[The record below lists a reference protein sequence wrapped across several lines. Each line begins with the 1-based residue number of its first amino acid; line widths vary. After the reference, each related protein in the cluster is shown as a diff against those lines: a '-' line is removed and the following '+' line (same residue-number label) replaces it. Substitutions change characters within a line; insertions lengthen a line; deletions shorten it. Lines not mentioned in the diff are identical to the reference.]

1 MKNEYKSAI
10 KVSDFSSKGTVSRVF
25 SKKTGRVHHLLSVL
39 ETNVFTLLD
48 FNKNVIDINEHYE
61 LYDVRELIDDLD
73 IDFNSFK
80 DKNKNDYKISTTFLI
95 TLKNNE
101 KVAISCK
108 NYSELYKNNVQLYL
122 EIQRRY
128 WKRKNIEWGIVTNKD
143 INEIKLKNINW
154 LNLSKDIP
162 INIDIYREIVDSLD
176 NFKGN
181 LKEFIEFIS
190 IINNYK
196 EEEILATFK
205 NMIIEEI
212 ILINLDK
219 ELTLSSLMSNF
230 KMES

>member
-1 MKNEYKSAI
+1 MKNKYKSAI

-25 SKKTGRVHHLLSVL
+25 SKKTGRIHHLLSVL
-39 ETNVFTLLD
+39 ETSVFTLLD

-73 IDFNSFK
+73 IDFSSFK

-143 INEIKLKNINW
+143 INEIKLKNIKW
-154 LNLSKDIP
+154 LNLSKDMP
-162 INIDIYREIVDSLD
+162 INIDIYREILDSLD

-205 NMIIEEI
+205 HMIIEEI

>member
-25 SKKTGRVHHLLSVL
+25 SKKTGRIHHLLSVL

-73 IDFNSFK
+73 IDFSSFK

-143 INEIKLKNINW
+143 INEIKLKNIKW

-162 INIDIYREIVDSLD
+162 INIDIYREILDSLD

-212 ILINLDK
+212 ILVNLDK

>member
-48 FNKNVIDINEHYE
+48 FNKNIIDINEHYE

-73 IDFNSFK
+73 IDFSSFK

-128 WKRKNIEWGIVTNKD
+128 WKRKNIEWGIITNKD
-143 INEIKLKNINW
+143 INEIKLKNIKW
-154 LNLSKDIP
+154 LNLSKDMP

-190 IINNYK
+190 IIHNYK

-212 ILINLDK
+212 ILANLDK

>member
-48 FNKNVIDINEHYE
+48 FNKNIIDINEHYE

-73 IDFNSFK
+73 IDFSSFK

-95 TLKNNE
+95 TLKNNK

-122 EIQRRY
+122 ELQRRY
-128 WKRKNIEWGIVTNKD
+128 WKRKNIEWGIITNKD
-143 INEIKLKNINW
+143 INEIKLKNIKW

-212 ILINLDK
+212 ILINFDK

>member
-48 FNKNVIDINEHYE
+48 FNKNIIDINEHYE

-73 IDFNSFK
+73 IDFSSFK

-143 INEIKLKNINW
+143 INEIKLKNIKW

-162 INIDIYREIVDSLD
+162 VNIDIYREIVDSLD

-212 ILINLDK
+212 ILINFDK

>member
-48 FNKNVIDINEHYE
+48 FNKNIIDINEHYE
-61 LYDVRELIDDLD
+61 LYDVRELIDDLN
-73 IDFNSFK
+73 IDFSSFK

-143 INEIKLKNINW
+143 INEIKLKNIKW

-162 INIDIYREIVDSLD
+162 VNIDIYREIVDSLD

-212 ILINLDK
+212 ILINFDK
-219 ELTLSSLMSNF
+219 ELTLRSLMSNF

>member
-48 FNKNVIDINEHYE
+48 FNKNIIDINEHYE

-73 IDFNSFK
+73 IDFSSFK

-143 INEIKLKNINW
+143 INEIKLKNIKW

-162 INIDIYREIVDSLD
+162 INIDIYREILDSLD

>member
-25 SKKTGRVHHLLSVL
+25 SKKTGRIHHLLSVL

-95 TLKNNE
+95 TLKNNK

-128 WKRKNIEWGIVTNKD
+128 WKRKNIEWWIVTNKD
-143 INEIKLKNINW
+143 INEIKLKNIKW
-154 LNLSKDIP
+154 LNLSKDMP
-162 INIDIYREIVDSLD
+162 INIDIYKEVLDSLD
-176 NFKGN
+176 TFQGN
-181 LKEFIEFIS
+181 LKEFIEFTS
-190 IINNYK
+190 IIHNYK

-212 ILINLDK
+212 ILVNLDK
-219 ELTLSSLMSNF
+219 ELTLSSLMNNF
-230 KMES
+230 KMEN

>member
-48 FNKNVIDINEHYE
+48 FNKNIIDINEHYE

-143 INEIKLKNINW
+143 INEIKLKNIKW

-162 INIDIYREIVDSLD
+162 VNIDIYREIVDSLD

-212 ILINLDK
+212 ILGNLNK
-219 ELTLSSLMSNF
+219 ELTLSSLMNNF
-230 KMES
+230 KMEN

>member
-48 FNKNVIDINEHYE
+48 FNKNIIDINEHYE

-73 IDFNSFK
+73 IDFSSFK

-143 INEIKLKNINW
+143 INEIKLKNIKW

-212 ILINLDK
+212 ILVNLDK

>member
-48 FNKNVIDINEHYE
+48 FNKNIIDINEHYE

-95 TLKNNE
+95 TLKNNK

-122 EIQRRY
+122 ELQRRY
-128 WKRKNIEWGIVTNKD
+128 WKRKNIEWGIITNKD
-143 INEIKLKNINW
+143 INEIKLKNIKW

-212 ILINLDK
+212 ILINFDK

>member
-48 FNKNVIDINEHYE
+48 FNKNIIDINEHYE

-73 IDFNSFK
+73 IDFSSFK

-128 WKRKNIEWGIVTNKD
+128 WKRKNIEWGIITNKD
-143 INEIKLKNINW
+143 INEIKLKNIKW

-162 INIDIYREIVDSLD
+162 INIDIYREILDSLD

>member
-1 MKNEYKSAI
+1 MKNKYKSAI

-25 SKKTGRVHHLLSVL
+25 SKKTGRIHHLLSVL
-39 ETNVFTLLD
+39 ETSVFTLLD

-73 IDFNSFK
+73 IDFSSFK

-143 INEIKLKNINW
+143 INEIKLKNIKW
-154 LNLSKDIP
+154 LNLSKDMP
-162 INIDIYREIVDSLD
+162 INIDIYREILDSLD

-190 IINNYK
+190 IIHNYK

>member
-10 KVSDFSSKGTVSRVF
+10 KVSDFSSKGTVSRIF

-48 FNKNVIDINEHYE
+48 FNKNIIDINEHYE

-73 IDFNSFK
+73 IDFSSFK

-95 TLKNNE
+95 TFKNNE

-143 INEIKLKNINW
+143 INEIKLKNIKW

-176 NFKGN
+176 SFKGN

-212 ILINLDK
+212 ILINFDK

>member
-48 FNKNVIDINEHYE
+48 FNKNIIDINEHYE

-73 IDFNSFK
+73 IDFSSFK

-143 INEIKLKNINW
+143 INEIKLKNIKW

-162 INIDIYREIVDSLD
+162 VNIDIYREIVDSLD

-212 ILINLDK
+212 ILINFDK
-219 ELTLSSLMSNF
+219 ELTLRSLMSNF

>member
-25 SKKTGRVHHLLSVL
+25 SKKTGRIHHLLSVL

-95 TLKNNE
+95 TLKNNK

-128 WKRKNIEWGIVTNKD
+128 WKRKNIE
-143 INEIKLKNINW
+143 
-154 LNLSKDIP
+154 
-162 INIDIYREIVDSLD
+162 
-176 NFKGN
+176 
-181 LKEFIEFIS
+181 
-190 IINNYK
+190 
-196 EEEILATFK
+196 
-205 NMIIEEI
+205 
-212 ILINLDK
+212 
-219 ELTLSSLMSNF
+219 
-230 KMES
+230 

>member
-48 FNKNVIDINEHYE
+48 FNKNIIDINEHYE

-73 IDFNSFK
+73 IDFSSFK

-122 EIQRRY
+122 ELQRRY
-128 WKRKNIEWGIVTNKD
+128 WKRKNIEWGIITNKD
-143 INEIKLKNINW
+143 INEIKLKNIKW

-212 ILINLDK
+212 ILINFDK

>member
-1 MKNEYKSAI
+1 MKNKYKSAI

-25 SKKTGRVHHLLSVL
+25 SKKTGRIHHLLSVL
-39 ETNVFTLLD
+39 ETSVFTLLD

-73 IDFNSFK
+73 IDFSSFK

-143 INEIKLKNINW
+143 INEIKLKNIKW
-154 LNLSKDIP
+154 LNLSKDMP
-162 INIDIYREIVDSLD
+162 INIDIYREILDNLD

-190 IINNYK
+190 IIHNYK

>member
-25 SKKTGRVHHLLSVL
+25 SKKTGRIHHLLSVL

-48 FNKNVIDINEHYE
+48 FNKNIIDINEHYE

-95 TLKNNE
+95 TLKNNK

-122 EIQRRY
+122 ELQRRY
-128 WKRKNIEWGIVTNKD
+128 WKRKNIEWGIITNKD
-143 INEIKLKNINW
+143 INEIKLKNIKW

-212 ILINLDK
+212 ILINFDK

>member
-1 MKNEYKSAI
+1 MKNKYKSAI

-25 SKKTGRVHHLLSVL
+25 SKKTGRIHHLLSVL
-39 ETNVFTLLD
+39 ETSVFTLLD

-73 IDFNSFK
+73 IDFSSFK

-122 EIQRRY
+122 EIQRGY

-143 INEIKLKNINW
+143 INEIKLKNIKW
-154 LNLSKDIP
+154 LNLSKDMP
-162 INIDIYREIVDSLD
+162 INIDIYREILDSLD

-190 IINNYK
+190 IIHNYK

>member
-48 FNKNVIDINEHYE
+48 FNKNIIDINEHYE

-73 IDFNSFK
+73 IDFSSFK

-143 INEIKLKNINW
+143 INEIKLKNIKW

-212 ILINLDK
+212 ILINFDK

>member
-10 KVSDFSSKGTVSRVF
+10 KVSDFSSKGTVSRIF
-25 SKKTGRVHHLLSVL
+25 SKKTGRIHHLLSVL

-73 IDFNSFK
+73 IDFSSFK

-143 INEIKLKNINW
+143 INEIKLKNIKW

-162 INIDIYREIVDSLD
+162 INIDIYREILDSLD

-212 ILINLDK
+212 ILVNLDK

>member
-1 MKNEYKSAI
+1 MKNKYKSAI

-25 SKKTGRVHHLLSVL
+25 SKKTGRIHHLLSVL
-39 ETNVFTLLD
+39 EASVFTLLD

-73 IDFNSFK
+73 IDFSSFK

-143 INEIKLKNINW
+143 INEIKLKNIKW

-176 NFKGN
+176 SFKGN

-212 ILINLDK
+212 ILINFDK

>member
-48 FNKNVIDINEHYE
+48 FNKNIIDINEHYE

-73 IDFNSFK
+73 IDFSGFK

-128 WKRKNIEWGIVTNKD
+128 WKRKNIEWGIITNKD
-143 INEIKLKNINW
+143 INEIKLKNIKW
-154 LNLSKDIP
+154 LNLSKDMP

-190 IINNYK
+190 IIHNYK

-212 ILINLDK
+212 ILANLDK

>member
-48 FNKNVIDINEHYE
+48 FNKNIIDINEHYE

-73 IDFNSFK
+73 IDFSSFK

-143 INEIKLKNINW
+143 INEIKIKNIKW

-212 ILINLDK
+212 ILINFDK

>member
-143 INEIKLKNINW
+143 INEIKLKNIKW